1 MLKVVTVQEE
11 ELWNDLVKSMDH
23 FDVYQLADYVK
34 AFKIHGDGDP
44 LLFYYED
51 NEIKAINVV
60 MKRDI
65 ALDQS
70 FRGIIEENMFFDLST
85 PYGYGGFLIEGQKNN
100 ENMNQLFEE
109 YQNYCIKHNIVSEF
123 VRFHPLLRNCRD
135 VENYYEVIQ
144 LGNTI
149 TVNLETEKTLWENMI
164 GKNRNVIRKA
174 IKSGVEI
181 YWGRNQELYNEFID
195 MYNDTMDKDNAKDYY
210 YFDEAFYNSVLKD
223 LRYNSMIF
231 YATIQGKII
240 AMSMILYA
248 NGKVHYHLSASW
260 REYLKYAPTNLLLTE
275 VATWGIAN
283 GFHSFHLGGGLGSGE
298 DSLYKFKK
306 AFNKN
311 SDTYFSIGKKVF
323 NNEVYEELL
332 SMRSL
337 NDKEA
342 QSTDF
347 FPAYRQ

>member
-1 MLKVVTVQEE
+1 MLRVVTVQEE
-11 ELWNDLVKSMDH
+11 ELWNNLVKSMDH
-23 FDVYQLADYVK
+23 YDVYQLVDYVK
-34 AFKIHGDGDP
+34 AFKIHGDGEP

-65 ALDQS
+65 ASDQN
-70 FRGIIEENMFFDLST
+70 FKGIIEENKFFDLST

-100 ENMNQLFEE
+100 DNMNQLFEE

-123 VRFHPLLRNCRD
+123 VRFHPLLNNCHD
-135 VENYYEVIQ
+135 VEDYYEVVQ

-149 TVNLETEKTLWENMI
+149 TVKLETEKKLWENMV

-174 IKSGVEI
+174 MKSGVKI
-181 YWGRNQELYNEFID
+181 YWGRNQELYNKFID
-195 MYNDTMDKDNAKDYY
+195 MYNDTMDKDNARNYY
-210 YFDEAFYNSVLKD
+210 YFDIAFYDSVLND
-223 LRYNSMIF
+223 LKYNSMIF
-231 YATIQGKII
+231 YAVLEGEII

-248 NGKVHYHLSASW
+248 NGKMHYHLSASW
-260 REYLKYAPTNLLLTE
+260 REYLRYAPTNLLLTE
-275 VATWGIAN
+275 AATWGIAN
-283 GFHSFHLGGGLGSGE
+283 GFDLFHLGGGLGSGE

-311 SDTYFSIGKKVF
+311 SDTYFSVGKKVF
-323 NNEVYEELL
+323 NNEIYEKLL
-332 SMRSL
+332 RMRSL
-337 NDKEA
+337 NDKEVP
-342 QSTDF
+342 STDF